1 MFIKKIIYYL
11 SRLTLI
17 DEILG
22 FLYWAL
28 TVYGMFLIID
38 AVDNKVMVTIIL
50 IFYILFLSIFYITV
64 VKKIKKFFINK
75 E

>member
-38 AVDNKVMVTIIL
+38 AVENKVMVTIIL